1 MNSIEELNKIANV
14 QKNNG
19 YYKTRFGSLPCE
31 WKLVKLSEIIEKLDA
46 GVSVN
51 SEDRPA
57 EDEEYG
63 VLKTSAVNNGKFIP
77 TENKLIK
84 EDDIKRA
91 KLNPVKG
98 SIIISRMNTPELVGE
113 IGYVE
118 TNYKNLFLPDRL
130 WQTTFRGK
138 VSGKWL
144 ANILILPF
152 FKKQIENIATG
163 TSNSMKNI
171 SKNAFLSLEV
181 PFPSF
186 HEQQKIAEILSTWDK
201 AIELKEKLI
210 EQKKE
215 QKKGLMQKLL
225 TGEVRL
231 PGFNDKWI
239 KVEFG
244 KVLKFLKKEPVKNPQ
259 DYYLLTVKLHL
270 KGVDATDKKP
280 NVTTNG
286 RPYYL
291 REPNELLIGRQN
303 FHNGGIGIVPEDM
316 KNYVASNAIS
326 SVGAIKGNLRFYYYY
341 LSNANF
347 YKRIEHIIGG
357 TGQKEI
363 SESMMKKLKL
373 FIPQSEKEQTAI
385 ANVLGMVDK
394 EIDLLEEELLQLKQQ
409 KKGLMQLLLTGK
421 VRVKV

>member
-1 MNSIEELNKIANV
+1 MNKLIDTIKSKKV
-14 QKNNG
+14 
-19 YYKTRFGSLPCE
+19 KTPIGVLPYD
-31 WKLVKLSEIIEKLDA
+31 WKVEKL
-46 GVSVN
+46 
-51 SEDRPA
+51 
-57 EDEEYG
+57 
-63 VLKTSAVNNGKFIP
+63 GKFIKIYSGESP
-77 TENKLIK
+77 SKIKFKGEGIPYYKVDDLNQFDKYMGKSKLIADSHSIKKTVPKNSLIFPKRGAAILTNKVRILTQESYFDTNIMGVEVK
-84 EDDIKRA
+84 EDEINLEFLYYYIVKRGLYKIA
-91 KLNPVKG
+91 DTSTIPQLNNKHIEPLLFPK
-98 SIIISRMNTPELVGE
+98 PELKE
-113 IGYVE
+113 
-118 TNYKNLFLPDRL
+118 
-130 WQTTFRGK
+130 Q
-138 VSGKWL
+138 
-144 ANILILPF
+144 
-152 FKKQIENIATG
+152 KK
-163 TSNSMKNI
+163 I
-171 SKNAFLSLEV
+171 SEV
-181 PFPSF
+181 
-186 HEQQKIAEILSTWDK
+186 LSTWDK

-210 EQKKE
+210 EQKKQ

-341 LSNANF
+341 LSNANL